1 MKLELFKT
9 LREQHGDEF
18 KSFILQKVVPLV
30 GDIAADDSLLID
42 SESTRED
49 LWENLD
55 TIVNNAASTVLD
67 DRFL

>member
-18 KSFILQKVVPLV
+18 ESFILHKVVPLV
-30 GDIAADDSLLID
+30 GDIAIDDSLRID

-55 TIVNNAASTVLD
+55 EIVNNVASIVLD
-67 DRFL
+67 DRFV